1 MGFSMWMY
9 ITIFLAQLVGV
20 SLGLA
25 IFTSIYLKNRTK
37 GFVFLAIIGLGNV
50 YSLIQGFNA
59 SVIIGIGMVVILICL
74 TLVTYFILQQR
85 IENEVTE

>member
-1 MGFSMWMY
+1 MDFSIWMY

-59 SVIIGIGMVVILICL
+59 SIIIGIGMVLIFICL
-74 TLVTYFILQQR
+74 TLVTYFILQQK

>member
-1 MGFSMWMY
+1 MDFSIWMY
-9 ITIFLAQLVGV
+9 ITIFLTQLVGV

-59 SVIIGIGMVVILICL
+59 SIIIGIGMVVIFICL
-74 TLVTYFILQQR
+74 TLVTYFILQQK